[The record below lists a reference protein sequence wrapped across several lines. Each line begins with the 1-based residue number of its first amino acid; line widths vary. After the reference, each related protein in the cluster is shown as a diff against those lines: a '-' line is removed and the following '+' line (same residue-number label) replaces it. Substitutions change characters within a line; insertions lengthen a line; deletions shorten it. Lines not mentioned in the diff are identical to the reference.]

1 MTIDAVLKNNLDADA
16 IVDSGKG
23 KIRFASILE
32 GSGDPTDPPDVIEKG
47 WLYADTETG
56 ATWSWSPT
64 LEGWWQIGTGFG
76 TSTSLAKPTL
86 SLTYLFHGPIDRTS
100 NTIAPPV
107 PGQPVG
113 MYRQAVSGQ
122 NGVYLSDGTGGVDIG
137 SRVPLLDVSNLGAS
151 VVAAANFFDLDDL
164 PPVNGI
170 EVLGPFLNLNGE
182 NDFPAV
188 QGVQRFLIT
197 TQNGV
202 DILLSGDEPAA
213 YSLLGRILPLTSMN
227 DHRVTGPDSIELG
240 IYGCIVTCDTT
251 DGDVDITLGPHGGLP
266 RIVLI
271 ENRPDPGEVG
281 NDVNIENVAGESAFT
296 TVLPPFCRVMILPDQ
311 GLWRRW
317 DLLPIYQAGDANKH
331 LAFNGDG
338 TGVVAVAP

>member
-1 MTIDAVLKNNLDADA
+1 MTIDAVLTGNLDADA
-16 IVDSGKG
+16 VVDGVKG
-23 KIRFASILE
+23 KIRFTSILE
-32 GSGDPTDPPDVIEKG
+32 GAGDPTDPPDVIEKG

-64 LEGWWQIGTGFG
+64 LESWWQIGSGFG
-76 TSTSLAKPTL
+76 QSSLAKPTL
-86 SLTYLFHGPIDRTS
+86 ALTYLFHGPIDRDAS
-100 NTIAPPV
+100 DIAPPI

-137 SRVPLLDVSNLGAS
+137 SRVPLLDAANLGAS
-151 VVAAANFFDLDDL
+151 VVAAANFYDLDDL
-164 PPVNGI
+164 PPIAGI
-170 EVLGPFLNLNGE
+170 ENIGPFLDLNGE
-182 NDFPAV
+182 NDFATIWNT
-188 QGVQRFLIT
+188 QRFLIA

-202 DILLSGDEPAA
+202 DILLNADEPAA
-213 YSLLGRILPLTSMN
+213 FPLLGRILQMTSMN
-227 DHRVTGPDSIELG
+227 DYRVTGPDSIELG
-240 IYGCIVTCDTT
+240 VKGCVVTCDTT

-271 ENRPDPGEVG
+271 ENRPDPGEAG
-281 NDVNIENVAGESAFT
+281 NDVNIENLAGESAFT

-311 GLWRRW
+311 ALWRRW

-338 TGVVAVAP
+338 TGVIAVAP